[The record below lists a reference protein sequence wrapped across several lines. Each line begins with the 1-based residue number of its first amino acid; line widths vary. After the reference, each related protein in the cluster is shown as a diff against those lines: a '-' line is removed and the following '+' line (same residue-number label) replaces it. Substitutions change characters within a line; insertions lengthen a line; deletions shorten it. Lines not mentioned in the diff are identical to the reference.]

1 MCVVCVCV
9 GVYVCWFIGSVCV
22 MCVWCV
28 WECMYVGSLVV
39 VLCHVC
45 VVCVGVYVCWFIGS
59 GCVSCMCGVCGSV
72 CMLVHW

>member
-1 MCVVCVCV
+1 
-9 GVYVCWFIGSVCV
+9 

-39 VLCHVC
+39 GVCHVR